1 MLHCRRRKDSE
12 HALIREQGHYRS
24 MERLRKGYTT
34 AVRKKKS
41 IKHAAGVDVTTHTL
55 NPNTKEVRKHGA
67 LYCVFTSVGLV
78 PVLAWRCGA
87 RS

>member
-1 MLHCRRRKDSE
+1 
-12 HALIREQGHYRS
+12 

-55 NPNTKEVRKHGA
+55 NPNTKEVSA
-67 LYCVFTSVGLV
+67 
-78 PVLAWRCGA
+78 VLCTTHCFHQET
-87 RS
+87 